1 MNYIPTL
8 PALETPDPSH
18 PAVVFSA
25 HLDSILGPL
34 LLLIAA
40 KFRYLGRFTL
50 PLWTRVSRA
59 RFRLARLLAN
69 LAAGRL
75 PRPSTPRPGRKGGPP
90 APYSPHGNLW
100 LIRILGY
107 HAAGYGSQLQFLLND
122 PQFQA
127 TLAAAP
133 PSLGRTLR
141 PICRLLG
148 VSLPKPLRPPPRQPT
163 PPIVRAPRI
172 RRERPPSKR
181 ALRAAIPPHQPLAPQ
196 RRPRPMPFLRPAPRK
211 LPSQ

>member
-1 MNYIPTL
+1 MNYIPAL
-8 PALETPDPSH
+8 PAFDTPDPAH
-18 PAVVFSA
+18 PAVLFSA
-25 HLDSILGPL
+25 RLDSVLAPL

-59 RFRLARLLAN
+59 RQRLARLLAN
-69 LAAGRL
+69 LANGRL
-75 PRPSTPRPGRKGGPP
+75 PRRSPPRPGRKGGAP

-100 LIRILGY
+100 LVRVLGY
-107 HAAGYGSQLQFLLND
+107 HAAGFGSQLQFLLND
-122 PQFQA
+122 PEFQA

-148 VSLPKPLRPPPRQPT
+148 VTLPEPPRLPPRPPKPAP
-163 PPIVRAPRI
+163 VRAPRQ
-172 RRERPPSKR
+172 RAPSKR

-196 RRPRPMPFLRPAPRK
+196 RKPRPMPFLNFT
-211 LPSQ
+211 SQKASRA